1 MRTRSRRGP
10 DSDLETMK
18 TMKRVR
24 HIFAAGMIAAAALL
38 ASCTKGTPIQE
49 RTVRL
54 TATLSPNS
62 DSPVTKAITSGKDDD
77 KKEILNVKWVP
88 GEEIA
93 VYYETTGGNHVT
105 SVATVTEVDTQ
116 TGAATIEA
124 VMTDPKGGEV
134 SLVYPAS
141 LANAEGGIDKIK
153 LTDGQDGLLRTISK
167 SFDAASTDAV
177 IDVKDDV
184 ATLRGPVTMVNQVC
198 ILKIALNFSSGG
210 NNVSIGG
217 VQGGTELVIG
227 VGDQEVYTIHSPFDE
242 DIVPVGGT
250 STHRPFRSG
259 DVIYVAMLPADLQSV
274 YFFTDGGNG
283 KMFQKTV
290 GVFSVEAGQF
300 YRNVDVSMSSTDARP
315 SFGTFVFSDHD
326 PTLTLDGDY
335 IGCRFLFPYDANVT
349 LMGNGTALYTCRYP
363 FLDAVNALNIWLG
376 SDYTIFS
383 PHAPH
388 VISGNVRL
396 GCINTHSSL
405 IITCPGSDKKGINT
419 SSYSLSAGGCS
430 AVLSSEM
437 DNGDGTWTYVYTVT
451 KN

>member
-10 DSDLETMK
+10 DSDLETMQ

-38 ASCTKGTPIQE
+38 TSCTKGTPIQE

-54 TATLSPNS
+54 TATLSPKS
-62 DSPVTKAITSGKDDD
+62 DTPVTKAITAGKDDD
-77 KKEILNVKWVP
+77 KKEILKVKWVP

-105 SVATVTEVDTQ
+105 SVATVTEVDIQ
-116 TGAATIEA
+116 TGEASINAAL
-124 VMTDPKGGEV
+124 TDPKGGEV

-167 SFDAASTDAV
+167 SFDAATAYAV

-184 ATLRGPVTMVNQVC
+184 ATLRGPVKMINQVC
-198 ILKIALNFSSGG
+198 ILKIALSFLSEG
-210 NNVSIGG
+210 NISVT
-217 VQGGTELVIG
+217 GTEGGMTLEIG
-227 VGDQEVYTIHSPFDE
+227 VCDDYIYTIHSPFEE
-242 DIVPVGGT
+242 DIVPVGVT

-300 YRNVDVSMSSTDARP
+300 YRNVHVTMSSTDARP
-315 SFGTFVFSDHD
+315 SFGTFVFSDQD

-335 IGCRFLFPYDANVT
+335 IGGSFLFPNDANVT
-349 LMGNGTALYTCRYP
+349 LMGNGTALYTCRYT
-363 FLDAVNALNIWLG
+363 FLDAVNTLNIWLG

-388 VISGNVRL
+388 AISGVVRL
-396 GCINTHSSL
+396 GCINTPSSL
-405 IITCPGSDKKGINT
+405 TIICPGSDEKGINT
-419 SSYSLSAGGCS
+419 RSYSLSAGGCS

-437 DNGDGTWTYVYTVT
+437 DNGDGTWTYVYSVT